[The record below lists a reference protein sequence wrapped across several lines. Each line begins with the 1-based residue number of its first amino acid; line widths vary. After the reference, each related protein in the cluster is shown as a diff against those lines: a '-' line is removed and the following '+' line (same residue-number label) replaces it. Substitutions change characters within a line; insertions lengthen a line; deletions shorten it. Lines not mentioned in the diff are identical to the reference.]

1 MLISILNTTGSSTAA
16 CHTCSESDWEVSDY
30 LSSDESYDEWLSW
43 RLFLYTFIFTL
54 VKMTSVINK
63 MIFVINKDALFE
75 RDAFLSPIWLT

>member
-1 MLISILNTTGSSTAA
+1 MPISILNTIGSSTAA

-63 MIFVINKDALFE
+63 MIFVINKDSLFE
-75 RDAFLSPIWLT
+75 RDVFLSPI